1 MTDKTDTNTLPR
13 VLIVDDNV
21 SYRDAFRRN
30 LLLQGYEVAEAGN
43 MDEALAVLGE
53 HAADVVV
60 TDLSMRHPTEGLDL
74 IRQARSINPHLPI
87 IMISAVGTFEEG
99 AEASRLGARTV
110 ISKSKIDE
118 EMDNL
123 FKAIDQAWE
132 EFRKSCELSG
142 RIAELRRQ
150 GESDPARAIETLRQI
165 VGRPETPA
173 SIKGEA
179 FDVISELSAADLM
192 QSSRKDMDRARAEA
206 ASRDIFEQVDRNL
219 AEAVAVW
226 ADLEQ
231 QTREALRTAEFL
243 YVHGEQLESS
253 VDFSRSIGFSYCFAI
268 ENEVKHRLRKKFQR
282 FFGDPK
288 TIDLVHALLEQNRRS
303 ISIFYH
309 QYLLRIQ
316 RDHTLDVTIDN
327 VYQTLMR
334 ITEHQGRY
342 KPDGLKALGIVL
354 LCFGRTY
361 SFKKF
366 NQEVAVKNPLEIGG
380 LADGDMVRFAK
391 LLTNLQHYRNPYIH
405 PEISEMEK
413 LSNIRQTSFDCLN
426 IMAKIE

>member
-1 MTDKTDTNTLPR
+1 MNNQTEMPR
-13 VLIVDDNV
+13 VLIVDDNA
-21 SYRDAFRRN
+21 SYREAFRRN
-30 LLLQGYEVAEAGN
+30 LLLQGYGVCEAGN
-43 MDEALAVLGE
+43 MDEALAKLGE
-53 HAADVVV
+53 HAADIVV

-123 FKAIDQAWE
+123 FRAIDQAWAE
-132 EFRKSCELSG
+132 YRKSRELTG
-142 RIAELRRQ
+142 RIAELRRL
-150 GESDPARAIETLRQI
+150 GETDAAKALDGLRQL
-165 VGRPETPA
+165 VHTPDTPA
-173 SIKGEA
+173 SVKSEA
-179 FDVISELSAADLM
+179 FDAMSEMNAPDLIRSS
-192 QSSRKDMDRARAEA
+192 QSDMDRARAES
-206 ASRDIFEQVDRNL
+206 ASRELFEKVDRNL
-219 AEAVAVW
+219 SGAISIW

-268 ENEVKHRLRKKFQR
+268 ENEVKYRLRKKFQK
-282 FFGDPK
+282 FFGDPR
-288 TIDLVHALLEQNRRS
+288 TLDLVYSLLEQNRKS
-303 ISIFYH
+303 ISLFFH
-309 QYLLRIQ
+309 QYMLRVQ
-316 RDHTLDVTIDN
+316 REHTFDITIDN

-334 ITEHQGRY
+334 LAEHQGRY

-354 LCFGRTY
+354 LCFGRAY
-361 SFKKF
+361 AFRKF
-366 NQEVAVKNPLEIGG
+366 NQEVAVRNPLDLHG
-380 LADGDMVRFAK
+380 LGDAEMIDFAR

-426 IMAKIE
+426 IMARIE